1 MERFYYEK
9 NIEEKNTGKE
19 ILELLQDKYELNS
32 AQDLS
37 FALKDLFKDALQQM
51 MNAEFDTAMGYS
63 KYDKTSEKTNYR
75 NGSTKKTL
83 KSEFGEF
90 EFETPRDRNGE
101 FEPKIV
107 PKNKRDVSGIEDKI
121 ISLYGRGLTTREI
134 NEQIQD
140 LYGIDV
146 SATMISN
153 ITDQIIPEIKEWQE
167 RPLDDVYPIVFIDA
181 VHFSV
186 RDENRVVKKAAY
198 VVLGITKDG
207 YKEIVGVYI
216 GENESSKFWLGVLN
230 DLKQRGVK
238 DILIMCSDNLTGI
251 KEAINA
257 AFPNT
262 VQQRCIVHMIRNS
275 VKFVSYK
282 DLKTF
287 CSDLKTIYNSKDEK
301 QAYDELQKIKEKWKD
316 KYLSA
321 FKTWEDNWDA
331 ICPFFQFSEP
341 IRKIMYT
348 TNTIE
353 SLNRQFRK
361 YTKTKSVFPTDM
373 SLLKCLY
380 LSTKNIQKKWT
391 QPYRNWGPILSELS
405 IMFDGRI

>member
-1 MERFYYEK
+1 MKEK
-9 NIEEKNTGKE
+9 NNNGKE
-19 ILELLQDKYELNS
+19 ILKLLQENYELNT

-37 FALKDLFKDALQQM
+37 SAIKNMFKDALQEM
-51 MNAEFDTAMGYS
+51 MNAEFDNSMGYT
-63 KYDKTSEKTNYR
+63 KYDKTTEKTNYR
-75 NGSTKKTL
+75 NGTTKKNL

-90 EFETPRDRNGE
+90 EFETPRDRKGE

-107 PKNKRDVSGIEDKI
+107 PKNTRDVSGIEDKI
-121 ISLYGRGLTTREI
+121 ISLYARGLTTREI

-140 LYGIDV
+140 LYGIEV
-146 SATMISN
+146 SATMVSN

-167 RPLDDVYPIVFIDA
+167 RPLESVYPILFIDA

-186 RDENRVVKKAAY
+186 REENRVVKKAAY
-198 VVLGITKDG
+198 IVLGINKDG
-207 YKEIVGVYI
+207 YKEILGIWI
-216 GENESSKFWLGVLN
+216 GENETSKFWLGVLN
-230 DLKQRGVK
+230 DLKSRGVL

-251 KEAINA
+251 KQAIETA
-257 AFPNT
+257 YPNT
-262 VQQRCIVHMIRNS
+262 IQQRCIVHMIRNS

-282 DLKTF
+282 DLKEF
-287 CSDLKTIYNSKDEK
+287 CNDLKKIYTSKNEK
-301 QAYDELQKIKEKWKD
+301 QGYEELQKVKEKWKD
-316 KYLSA
+316 KYIGA
-321 FKTWEDNWDA
+321 FKTWEENWDA
-331 ICPFFQFSEP
+331 ICPFFQFSES

-348 TNTIE
+348 MNTIE

-380 LSTKNIQKKWT
+380 LSTKNITKKWT
-391 QPYRNWGPILSELS
+391 APYQNWEPILSELS

>member
-1 MERFYYEK
+1 MKEK
-9 NIEEKNTGKE
+9 NNNGKE
-19 ILELLQDKYELNS
+19 ILRILQENYELNT

-37 FALKDLFKDALQQM
+37 SALKNMFKDALQEM
-51 MNAEFDTAMGYS
+51 MNAEFDSSMGYS

-75 NGSTKKTL
+75 NGSTKKNL

-107 PKNKRDVSGIEDKI
+107 PKNVRDVSGIEDKI
-121 ISLYGRGLTTREI
+121 ISLYARGLTTREI

-140 LYGIDV
+140 LYGIEI
-146 SATMISN
+146 SATMVSN
-153 ITDQIIPEIKEWQE
+153 ITDKIIPEIKEWQD
-167 RPLDDVYPIVFIDA
+167 RPLDNVYPIVFIDA

-186 RDENRVVKKAAY
+186 REENRVVKKAAY
-198 VVLGITKDG
+198 IVLGINKEG
-207 YKEIVGVYI
+207 YKEILGIWI
-216 GENESSKFWLGVLN
+216 GENESSKFWIGVLN
-230 DLKQRGVK
+230 ELKDRGVE

-251 KEAINA
+251 KQAIEAAYPKTI
-257 AFPNT
+257 
-262 VQQRCIVHMIRNS
+262 QQRCIVHMIRNS
-275 VKFVSYK
+275 VKFISYK
-282 DLKTF
+282 DLKNF
-287 CSDLKTIYNSKDEK
+287 CNDLKTIYTSKNEK
-301 QAYDELQKIKEKWKD
+301 EGYEHLQRVKEKWKD

-321 FKTWEDNWDA
+321 FKTWEENWDA
-331 ICPFFQFSEP
+331 ICPFFQFSEK

-361 YTKTKSVFPTDM
+361 YTKTKTVFPTDM

-380 LSTKNIQKKWT
+380 LSVKNISKKWT
-391 QPYRNWGPILSELS
+391 APYRNWGPILSELS

>member
-1 MERFYYEK
+1 MEK
-9 NIEEKNTGKE
+9 NNQGKE
-19 ILELLQDKYELNS
+19 ILKLIQENYDVKT

-37 FALKDLFKDALQQM
+37 SALKDMFKGALQEM
-51 MNAEFDTAMGYS
+51 MNAEFDSSMGYS
-63 KYDKTSEKTNYR
+63 KYDKKTEKTNYR
-75 NGSTKKTL
+75 NGSTKKNL

-107 PKNKRDVSGIEDKI
+107 PKNTRDVSGIEDKI

-140 LYGIDV
+140 LYGIEV
-146 SATMISN
+146 SATMVSN

-167 RPLDDVYPIVFIDA
+167 RALDDVYPFIFIDA

-186 RDENRVVKKAAY
+186 REDNRIVKKAAY
-198 VVLGITKDG
+198 IVLGITVEGFKDVLG
-207 YKEIVGVYI
+207 IWI
-216 GENESSKFWLGVLN
+216 GENESAKYWLGVLN

-251 KEAINA
+251 KEAINT

-262 VQQRCIVHMIRNS
+262 IQQRCIVHMIRNS
-275 VKFVSYK
+275 VKFVNYK
-282 DLKTF
+282 DLKEFTN
-287 CSDLKTIYNSKDEK
+287 DLRKIYTSSNEEK
-301 QAYDELQKIKEKWKD
+301 AYEKLQEIKNKWST
-316 KYLSA
+316 KYASA
-321 FKTWEDNWDA
+321 FRIWEENWDA
-331 ICPFFQFSEP
+331 ICPFFQFSES

-353 SLNRQFRK
+353 SLNRQYRK

-380 LSTKNIQKKWT
+380 LSTKNIGKKWT

>member
-1 MERFYYEK
+1 MKEK
-9 NIEEKNTGKE
+9 NDNGKE
-19 ILELLQDKYELNS
+19 ILKLLQENYELNTT
-32 AQDLS
+32 QDLS
-37 FALKDLFKDALQQM
+37 SAIKNMFKDALQEM
-51 MNAEFDTAMGYS
+51 MNAEFDNSMGYS
-63 KYDKTSEKTNYR
+63 KYDKKADKTNYR
-75 NGSTKKTL
+75 NGSTKKNL

-101 FEPKIV
+101 FKPKIV
-107 PKNKRDVSGIEDKI
+107 PKNTRDVSGIEDKI
-121 ISLYGRGLTTREI
+121 ISLYARGLTTREI

-140 LYGIDV
+140 LYGIEV
-146 SATMISN
+146 SATMVSN

-167 RPLDDVYPIVFIDA
+167 RPLDSVYPIIFIDA

-186 RDENRVVKKAAY
+186 REENRVVKKAAY
-198 VVLGITKDG
+198 IVLGINKDG
-207 YKEIVGVYI
+207 YKEIIGIWI

-230 DLKQRGVK
+230 DLKQRGVI

-251 KEAINA
+251 KQAIETA
-257 AFPNT
+257 YPKT
-262 VQQRCIVHMIRNS
+262 IQQRCIVHMIRNS

-282 DLKTF
+282 DLKEF
-287 CSDLKTIYNSKDEK
+287 CKDLKKIYTSKNEK
-301 QAYDELQKIKEKWKD
+301 QGYEELQKVKEKWKD
-316 KYLSA
+316 KYISA
-321 FKTWEDNWDA
+321 FKTWEENWED

-380 LSTKNIQKKWT
+380 LSTKNITRKWT
-391 QPYRNWGPILSELS
+391 APYQNWGPILSELS

>member
-1 MERFYYEK
+1 MSKEK
-9 NIEEKNTGKE
+9 NNNGKE
-19 ILELLQDKYELNS
+19 ILRLLQENYELGS
-32 AQDLS
+32 AKDLS
-37 FALKDLFKDALQQM
+37 TALKDMFKDALQEM
-51 MNAEFDTAMGYS
+51 MNAEYDASMGYS
-63 KYDKTSEKTNYR
+63 KYDKTTEKTNYR
-75 NGSTKKTL
+75 NGTTKKKL

-107 PKNKRDVSGIEDKI
+107 PKNVRDVTGIEDKI
-121 ISLYGRGLTTREI
+121 ISLYARGLTTREI

-140 LYGIDV
+140 LYGIEV
-146 SATMISN
+146 SATMVSN
-153 ITDQIIPEIKEWQE
+153 ITDQIIPEIKEWQNK
-167 RPLDDVYPIVFIDA
+167 PLDSVYPIVFIDA

-186 RDENRVVKKAAY
+186 REDNRVVKKAAY
-198 VVLGITKDG
+198 IVLGINKEG
-207 YKEIVGVYI
+207 YKEIMGIWI

-230 DLKQRGVK
+230 DLKQRGVN

-251 KEAINA
+251 KQAIET

-282 DLKTF
+282 DLKEF
-287 CSDLKTIYNSKDEK
+287 CNDLKQIYTSKNEEEGYEK
-301 QAYDELQKIKEKWKD
+301 LQEIKEKWKD

-321 FKTWEDNWDA
+321 FKTWDENWDA
-331 ICPFFQFSEP
+331 ICPFFQFSSSV
-341 IRKIMYT
+341 RKIMYT

-373 SLLKCLY
+373 SLMKCLY
-380 LSTKNIQKKWT
+380 LSTKNIEKKWT

>member
-1 MERFYYEK
+1 MKENNK
-9 NIEEKNTGKE
+9 GKE
-19 ILELLQDKYELNS
+19 ILKLLQENYDINT

-37 FALKDLFKDALQQM
+37 SALKDMFKGALQEM
-51 MNAEFDTAMGYS
+51 MNAEFDSSMGYS
-63 KYDKTSEKTNYR
+63 KYDKKSEKTNYR
-75 NGSTKKTL
+75 NGTTKKKL

-101 FEPKIV
+101 FEPQIV
-107 PKNKRDVSGIEDKI
+107 PKNTRDVSGIEDKI

-140 LYGIDV
+140 LYGIEV
-146 SATMISN
+146 SATMVSN
-153 ITDQIIPEIKEWQE
+153 ITDQIIPQIKEWQE
-167 RPLDDVYPIVFIDA
+167 RPLDEVYPFVFIDA

-186 RDENRVVKKAAY
+186 REDNRVVKKAAY
-198 VVLGITKDG
+198 IVLGINSEG
-207 YKEIVGVYI
+207 FKEILGIWI
-216 GENESSKFWLGVLN
+216 GENESAKYWLGVLN
-230 DLKQRGVK
+230 EIKGRGVK
-238 DILIMCSDNLTGI
+238 DILIIYSDNLTGI
-251 KEAINA
+251 KDAITT

-275 VKFVSYK
+275 VKYVNYK
-282 DLKTF
+282 DLKEFTK
-287 CSDLKTIYNSKDEK
+287 DLKLIYTSTNEK
-301 QAYDELQKIKEKWKD
+301 KAYETLQEIKNKWKD
-316 KYLSA
+316 KYLTS
-321 FKTWEDNWDA
+321 FKTWEENWDA
-331 ICPFFQFSEP
+331 ICPFFQFSDY

-380 LSTKNIQKKWT
+380 LSTQNISKKWD
-391 QPYRNWGPILSELS
+391 QAYRNWGTILSELS

>member
-1 MERFYYEK
+1 MK
-9 NIEEKNTGKE
+9 EKNTNGKE
-19 ILELLQDKYELNS
+19 ILRLLQENYELNT

-37 FALKDLFKDALQQM
+37 SALKNMFKDALQEM
-51 MNAEFDTAMGYS
+51 MNAEFDNSMGYS
-63 KYDKTSEKTNYR
+63 KYDKKTDKTNYR
-75 NGSTKKTL
+75 NGSTKKNL

-107 PKNKRDVSGIEDKI
+107 PKNTRDVSGIEDKI
-121 ISLYGRGLTTREI
+121 ISLYARGLTTREI

-140 LYGIDV
+140 LYGIEV
-146 SATMISN
+146 SATMVSN

-167 RPLDDVYPIVFIDA
+167 RPLDSVYPIIFIDA

-186 RDENRVVKKAAY
+186 REENRVVKKAAY
-198 VVLGITKDG
+198 VVLGINKDG
-207 YKEIVGVYI
+207 YKEIIGIWI
-216 GENESSKFWLGVLN
+216 GESESSKFWLGVFN
-230 DLKQRGVK
+230 DLKQRGVT

-251 KEAINA
+251 KQAIETA
-257 AFPNT
+257 YPKT
-262 VQQRCIVHMIRNS
+262 IQQRCIVHMIRNS

-282 DLKTF
+282 DLKEF
-287 CSDLKTIYNSKDEK
+287 CSDLKKIYTSKNEK
-301 QAYDELQKIKEKWKD
+301 QGYEELQKVKEKWKD
-316 KYLSA
+316 KYIGA
-321 FKTWEDNWDA
+321 FKTWEENWDA

-380 LSTKNIQKKWT
+380 LSTKNITKKWT
-391 QPYRNWGPILSELS
+391 APYQNWGPILSELS

>member
-1 MERFYYEK
+1 MKEK
-9 NIEEKNTGKE
+9 NNNGKE
-19 ILELLQDKYELNS
+19 ILRILQENYELNT

-37 FALKDLFKDALQQM
+37 SALKNMFKDALQEM
-51 MNAEFDTAMGYS
+51 MNAEFDSSMGYS

-75 NGSTKKTL
+75 NGSTKKNL

-107 PKNKRDVSGIEDKI
+107 PKNVRDVSGIEDKI
-121 ISLYGRGLTTREI
+121 ISLYARGLTTREI

-140 LYGIDV
+140 LYGIEI
-146 SATMISN
+146 SATMVSN
-153 ITDQIIPEIKEWQE
+153 ITDKIIPEIKEWQD
-167 RPLDDVYPIVFIDA
+167 RPLDNVYPIVFIDA

-186 RDENRVVKKAAY
+186 REENRVVKKAAY
-198 VVLGITKDG
+198 IVLGINKGG
-207 YKEIVGVYI
+207 YKEILGIWI
-216 GENESSKFWLGVLN
+216 GENESSKFWIGVLN
-230 DLKQRGVK
+230 ELKDRGVE

-251 KEAINA
+251 KQAIEAAYPKTI
-257 AFPNT
+257 
-262 VQQRCIVHMIRNS
+262 QQRCIVHMIRNS
-275 VKFVSYK
+275 VKFISYK
-282 DLKTF
+282 DLKNF
-287 CSDLKTIYNSKDEK
+287 CNDLKTIYTSKNEK
-301 QAYDELQKIKEKWKD
+301 EGYEQLQRVKEKWKD

-321 FKTWEDNWDA
+321 FKTWEENWDA
-331 ICPFFQFSEP
+331 ICPFFQFSEK

-361 YTKTKSVFPTDM
+361 YTKTKTVFPTDM

-380 LSTKNIQKKWT
+380 LSVKNISKKWT
-391 QPYRNWGPILSELS
+391 APYRNWGPILSELS

>member
-1 MERFYYEK
+1 MKE
-9 NIEEKNTGKE
+9 NNQGKE
-19 ILELLQDKYELNS
+19 ILKLLQEQYDIKT
-32 AQDLS
+32 AKDLS
-37 FALKDLFKDALQQM
+37 SALKDMFKGALQEM
-51 MNAEFDTAMGYS
+51 MNAEFDSSMGYS
-63 KYDKTSEKTNYR
+63 KYDKKSEKTNYR

-83 KSEFGEF
+83 KSEFGSF

-101 FEPKIV
+101 FEPQIV
-107 PKNKRDVSGIEDKI
+107 PKNTRDVSGIEDKI
-121 ISLYGRGLTTREI
+121 ISLYSRGLTTREI

-140 LYGIDV
+140 LYGIEV
-146 SATMISN
+146 SATMVSN

-167 RPLDDVYPIVFIDA
+167 RPLDDIYPFVFIDA

-186 RDENRVVKKAAY
+186 REDNRVVKKAAY
-198 VVLGITKDG
+198 IVLGINEEG
-207 YKEIVGVYI
+207 FKEILGIWI
-216 GENESSKFWLGVLN
+216 GENESAKYWLGVLN
-230 DLKQRGVK
+230 ELKQRGVK

-251 KEAINA
+251 KEAINT

-275 VKFVSYK
+275 VKYVNYK
-282 DLKTF
+282 DLKEFTK
-287 CSDLKTIYNSKDEK
+287 DLRQIYTSANEK
-301 QAYDELQKIKEKWKD
+301 KAYEKLQEIKNKWKD
-316 KYLSA
+316 KYLVS
-321 FKTWEDNWDA
+321 FKTWEENWDS
-331 ICPFFQFSEP
+331 ICPFFQFSDYV
-341 IRKIMYT
+341 RKIMYT

-380 LSTKNIQKKWT
+380 LSTKNISKKWD
-391 QPYRNWGPILSELS
+391 QAYRNWGTILSELS

>member
-1 MERFYYEK
+1 MKE
-9 NIEEKNTGKE
+9 NNQGKE
-19 ILELLQDKYELNS
+19 ILKLLQENYDIKT

-37 FALKDLFKDALQQM
+37 GALKDMFKGALQEM
-51 MNAEFDTAMGYS
+51 MNAEFDTSMGYS
-63 KYDKTSEKTNYR
+63 KYDKKSEKTNYR
-75 NGSTKKTL
+75 NGTTKKKL

-90 EFETPRDRNGE
+90 DFETPRDRNGD

-107 PKNKRDVSGIEDKI
+107 PKNTRDVSGIEDKI
-121 ISLYGRGLTTREI
+121 ISLYGKGLTTREI

-140 LYGIDV
+140 LYGIEV
-146 SATMISN
+146 SATMVSN

-167 RPLDDVYPIVFIDA
+167 RPLDSVYPFVFIDA

-186 RDENRVVKKAAY
+186 REDNHVVKKAAY
-198 VVLGITKDG
+198 IVLGIDSEG
-207 YKEIVGVYI
+207 FKEILGIWI
-216 GENESSKFWLGVLN
+216 GENESAKYWLGVLN
-230 DLKQRGVK
+230 DLKGRGVK
-238 DILIMCSDNLTGI
+238 DILILCSDNLTGI
-251 KEAINA
+251 KDAINA
-257 AFPNT
+257 AYPNT

-275 VKFVSYK
+275 VKYVNYK
-282 DLKTF
+282 DLKEFTK
-287 CSDLKTIYNSKDEK
+287 DLKQIYTSSNEK
-301 QAYDELQKIKEKWKD
+301 KGYDKLQEIKNKWKD
-316 KYLSA
+316 KYSISL
-321 FKTWEDNWDA
+321 KTWEENWDA
-331 ICPFFQFSEP
+331 ICPFFQFSEH

-380 LSTKNIQKKWT
+380 LSTKNISKKWD
-391 QPYRNWGPILSELS
+391 QAYRNWGTILSELS

>member
-1 MERFYYEK
+1 MKEK
-9 NIEEKNTGKE
+9 NNNGKE
-19 ILELLQDKYELNS
+19 ILKLLQENYELNT

-37 FALKDLFKDALQQM
+37 SALKNMFKDALQEM
-51 MNAEFDTAMGYS
+51 MNAEFDNSMGYS
-63 KYDKTSEKTNYR
+63 KYDKTTEKTKYR
-75 NGSTKKTL
+75 NGSTKKNL

-90 EFETPRDRNGE
+90 EFETPRDRKGE

-107 PKNKRDVSGIEDKI
+107 PKNTRDVSGIEDKI
-121 ISLYGRGLTTREI
+121 ISLYARGLTTREI

-140 LYGIDV
+140 LYGIEV
-146 SATMISN
+146 SATMVSN

-167 RPLDDVYPIVFIDA
+167 RPLDSVYPILFIDA

-186 RDENRVVKKAAY
+186 REENRVVKKAAY
-198 VVLGITKDG
+198 IVLGINKDG
-207 YKEIVGVYI
+207 YKEIFGIWI

-230 DLKQRGVK
+230 DLKQRGVM

-251 KEAINA
+251 KQAIETA
-257 AFPNT
+257 YPKT
-262 VQQRCIVHMIRNS
+262 LQQRCIVHMIRNS

-282 DLKTF
+282 DLKEF
-287 CSDLKTIYNSKDEK
+287 CRDLKTIYTSKNEK
-301 QAYDELQKIKEKWKD
+301 QGYEELQKVKEKWKD
-316 KYLSA
+316 KYIGA
-321 FKTWEDNWDA
+321 FKTWEENWDA

-380 LSTKNIQKKWT
+380 LSTKNITKKWT
-391 QPYRNWGPILSELS
+391 APYQNWGPILSELS

>member
-1 MERFYYEK
+1 MKK

-19 ILELLQDKYELNS
+19 ILELLQEKYELNS

-37 FALKDLFKDALQQM
+37 FALKDLFKGALQQM

-63 KYDKTSEKTNYR
+63 KYDKTTEKSNYR

-140 LYGIDV
+140 LYGIEV
-146 SATMISN
+146 SATMVSN

-167 RPLDDVYPIVFIDA
+167 RPLDDIYPIIFIDA

-186 RDENRVVKKAAY
+186 REDNRVVKKAAY
-198 VVLGITKDG
+198 IVLGINKDG
-207 YKEIVGVYI
+207 YKEIVGIYI

-282 DLKTF
+282 DLKAF
-287 CSDLKTIYNSKDEK
+287 CNDLKTIYTSKSEK
-301 QAYDELQKIKEKWKD
+301 QGYEQLQKVKEKWQD

-380 LSTKNIQKKWT
+380 LSTKNIQNKWT

>member
-1 MERFYYEK
+1 MK
-9 NIEEKNTGKE
+9 EKNTKGKE
-19 ILELLQDKYELNS
+19 LLRILQENYEIETAKDIS
-32 AQDLS
+32 S
-37 FALKDLFKDALQQM
+37 ALKDMFKDALQEM
-51 MNAEFDTAMGYS
+51 MNAEFDSSMGYS
-63 KYDKTSEKTNYR
+63 KYDKKQEKTNYR
-75 NGSTKKTL
+75 NGSTKKKL

-90 EFETPRDRNGE
+90 DFETPRDRNGE

-107 PKNKRDVSGIEDKI
+107 PKNKRDVSGIEEKI

-140 LYGIDV
+140 LYGIEV

-167 RPLDDVYPIVFIDA
+167 RPLDDVYPFVFIDA

-186 RDENRVVKKAAY
+186 REDNRVVKKAAY
-198 VVLGITKDG
+198 IVLGINSEG
-207 YKEIVGVYI
+207 YKSVLGIYI
-216 GENESSKFWLGVLN
+216 GENESAKYWLSVLN
-230 DLKQRGVK
+230 ELKERGIK

-257 AFPNT
+257 AFPDT
-262 VQQRCIVHMIRNS
+262 IQQRCIVHMIRNS
-275 VKFVSYK
+275 VKYVSYK
-282 DLKTF
+282 DLKEFTT
-287 CSDLKTIYNSKDEK
+287 DLKLIYTSKNEK
-301 QAYDELQKIKEKWKD
+301 EGYEKLQEIKAKWED
-316 KYLSA
+316 KYESA
-321 FKTWEDNWDA
+321 FKIWEANWDA

-380 LSTKNIQKKWT
+380 LSVKNIEKKWYI
-391 QPYRNWGPILSELS
+391 PYRNWGPILSELS
-405 IMFDGRI
+405 IMFDNRI

>member
-1 MERFYYEK
+1 MKEK
-9 NIEEKNTGKE
+9 NNNGKE
-19 ILELLQDKYELNS
+19 ILRILQENYELNT

-37 FALKDLFKDALQQM
+37 SALKNMFKDALQEM
-51 MNAEFDTAMGYS
+51 MNAEFDSSMGYS

-75 NGSTKKTL
+75 NGSTKKNL

-107 PKNKRDVSGIEDKI
+107 PKNVRDVSGIEDKI
-121 ISLYGRGLTTREI
+121 ISLYARGLTTREI

-140 LYGIDV
+140 LYGIEI
-146 SATMISN
+146 SATMVSN
-153 ITDQIIPEIKEWQE
+153 ITDKIIPEIKEWQD
-167 RPLDDVYPIVFIDA
+167 RPLDNVYPIVFIDA

-186 RDENRVVKKAAY
+186 REENRVVKKAAY
-198 VVLGITKDG
+198 IVLGINKEG
-207 YKEIVGVYI
+207 YKEILGIWI

-230 DLKQRGVK
+230 ELKDRGVE

-251 KEAINA
+251 KQAIEAAYPKTI
-257 AFPNT
+257 
-262 VQQRCIVHMIRNS
+262 QQRCIVHMIRNS
-275 VKFVSYK
+275 VKFISYK
-282 DLKTF
+282 DLKNF
-287 CSDLKTIYNSKDEK
+287 CNDLKTIYTSKNEK
-301 QAYDELQKIKEKWKD
+301 EGYEQLQRVKEKWKD

-321 FKTWEDNWDA
+321 FKTWEENWDA
-331 ICPFFQFSEP
+331 ICPFFQFSEK

-361 YTKTKSVFPTDM
+361 YTKTKTVFPTDM

-380 LSTKNIQKKWT
+380 LSVKNISKKWT
-391 QPYRNWGPILSELS
+391 APYRNWGPILSELS

>member
-1 MERFYYEK
+1 MKE
-9 NIEEKNTGKE
+9 NNQGKE
-19 ILELLQDKYELNS
+19 ILKLLQENYDIKS

-37 FALKDLFKDALQQM
+37 GALKDMFKGALQEM
-51 MNAEFDTAMGYS
+51 MNAEFDSSMGYS
-63 KYDKTSEKTNYR
+63 KYDKKSEKTNYR

-107 PKNKRDVSGIEDKI
+107 PKNTRDVSGIEDKI

-140 LYGIDV
+140 LYGIEI
-146 SATMISN
+146 SATMVSN

-167 RPLDDVYPIVFIDA
+167 RPLDEVYPFVFIDA

-186 RDENRVVKKAAY
+186 REDNRVVKKAAY
-198 VVLGITKDG
+198 IVLGVDTEG
-207 YKEIVGVYI
+207 FKEILGIWI
-216 GENESSKFWLGVLN
+216 GENESAKYWLGVLN
-230 DLKQRGVK
+230 ELKQRGVK

-251 KEAINA
+251 KDAINT

-262 VQQRCIVHMIRNS
+262 IQQRCIVHMIRNS
-275 VKFVSYK
+275 VKYVNYK
-282 DLKTF
+282 DLKEFTK
-287 CSDLKTIYNSKDEK
+287 DLRQIYTSQNEK
-301 QAYDELQKIKEKWKD
+301 KAYEKLQEIKNKWKD
-316 KYLSA
+316 KYLVS
-321 FKTWEDNWDA
+321 FKTWEENWDA
-331 ICPFFQFSEP
+331 ICPFFQFSDP
-341 IRKIMYT
+341 VRKIMYT

-380 LSTKNIQKKWT
+380 LSTKNISKKWD
-391 QPYRNWGPILSELS
+391 QAYRNWGTILSELS

>member
-1 MERFYYEK
+1 MKE
-9 NIEEKNTGKE
+9 NNQGKE
-19 ILELLQDKYELNS
+19 ILKLLQENYDIKT

-37 FALKDLFKDALQQM
+37 GALKDMFKGALQEM
-51 MNAEFDTAMGYS
+51 MNAEFDASMGYS
-63 KYDKTSEKTNYR
+63 KYDKKSEKTNYR
-75 NGSTKKTL
+75 NGTTKKKL

-90 EFETPRDRNGE
+90 DFETPRDRNGE

-107 PKNKRDVSGIEDKI
+107 PKNTRDVSGIEDKI

-140 LYGIDV
+140 LYGIEV
-146 SATMISN
+146 SATMVSN
-153 ITDQIIPEIKEWQE
+153 ITDKIIPEIKEWQE
-167 RPLDDVYPIVFIDA
+167 RPLDSVYPFVFIDA

-186 RDENRVVKKAAY
+186 REDNHVVKKAAY
-198 VVLGITKDG
+198 IVLGINSEG
-207 YKEIVGVYI
+207 FKEILGIWV
-216 GENESSKFWLGVLN
+216 GENESAKYWLGVLN
-230 DLKQRGVK
+230 ELKQRGVK
-238 DILIMCSDNLTGI
+238 DILILCSDNLTGI
-251 KEAINA
+251 KDAINA
-257 AFPNT
+257 AYPNT

-275 VKFVSYK
+275 VKYVNYK
-282 DLKTF
+282 DLREFTK
-287 CSDLKTIYNSKDEK
+287 DLKQIYTSSNEK
-301 QAYDELQKIKEKWKD
+301 KGYDKLQEIKNKWKD
-316 KYLSA
+316 KYLVS
-321 FKTWEDNWDA
+321 FKTWEENWDA
-331 ICPFFQFSEP
+331 ICPFFQFSEH

-380 LSTKNIQKKWT
+380 LSTKNISKKWD
-391 QPYRNWGPILSELS
+391 QAYRNWGTILSELS